1 MVRGGLAKNEQFNW
15 SKQAYNKAQLS
26 EGPELLEIFGLE
38 KLQAVR
44 LSKNQYCTNEQFNWS
59 KQAYNK
65 A

>member
-38 KLQAVR
+38 IFTS
-44 LSKNQYCTNEQFNWS
+44 SKV
-59 KQAYNK
+59 KQK
-65 A
+65 AILY